1 MSLLPLRASIIG
13 ITNAE
18 GVAISLNGKKIGAF
32 NFNLSNSELMINLQ
46 LEEGKNKIVVLATN
60 DCGTSTHEL
69 LIELNSPVPPP
80 SVNITQPSNSVYTT
94 ITNSATVLA
103 KVKNVSSKA
112 DIHVSLDGQKVPFSF
127 NSSKGMVSSSVNLDL
142 GSNNFIIEVE
152 NESGSDLDRVELIR
166 NGTPP
171 KVHFTNR
178 S

>member
-46 LEEGKNKIVVLATN
+46 LEEGENKIVILATN

-80 SVNITQPSNSVYTT
+80 SVNITQPSNSVYSTT
-94 ITNSATVLA
+94 TNSATVLA

-127 NSSKGMVSSSVNLDL
+127 NSSFQRDG
-142 GSNNFIIEVE
+142 FI
-152 NESGSDLDRVELIR
+152 
-166 NGTPP
+166 
-171 KVHFTNR
+171 FC
-178 S
+178 